1 MGLIVAAV
9 AVVAAAIAVAVGAG
23 SGTDEPTAATTAAV
37 LEPRPGRPPLAYRF
51 GVRDDAETRDLLQG
65 ARLLEAGRTTEA
77 RKIFS
82 RHRSLEAKIGTAFA
96 AWPDE
101 TVERLVQ
108 FAGLYPR
115 NALVQL
121 HLGLA
126 LFWAGDGAAEDA
138 WQEAQDVEPDSPYAV
153 VAEDL
158 LHPQLAPG
166 VPLFVPSVPLPPQV
180 VGKPAAEQLRLLRE
194 GAEQRGP
201 AWRLYYGVALQ
212 RAGRRSSARKAF
224 DAAVHAA
231 PGSPDPLV
239 AAAVSRFDKDRPE
252 DAFSRL
258 GPLSRRFPVPPVS
271 ASISA
276 CSSSGRG
283 GSTRRAV
290 SCGWRRP
297 PSLARRSRARR
308 AGGSSDCPRARRAD
322 RR

>member
-9 AVVAAAIAVAVGAG
+9 AAVAATIAVAVGAG
-23 SGTDEPTAATTAAV
+23 SGTDETTAATTAAV

-77 RKIFS
+77 RES
-82 RHRSLEAKIGTAFA
+82 VRPPPVVGGEDRDRVRRLARR
-96 AWPDE
+96 

-115 NALVQL
+115 SALVQL

-194 GAEQRGP
+194 GAERGP

-231 PGSPDPLV
+231 PGSPEPLV

-258 GPLSRRFPVPPVS
+258 GPLSRRFPRS
-271 ASISA
+271 ASVRFHLGLLLLWTGRLKQCLLA
-276 CSSSGRG
+276 SS
-283 GSTRRAV
+283 TTY
-290 SCGWRRP
+290 C
-297 PSLARRSRARR
+297 
-308 AGGSSDCPRARRAD
+308 
-322 RR
+322 